1 MSTLV
6 TVGVI
11 VPGVAQQV
19 HDEEA
24 VAAGWPPIN
33 TVVLP
38 LMIVPTCMTGTM
50 YGSAGK
56 SPTCGGV
63 LKPVQPTTAAALPA
77 ISTVGQ
83 TPTVTGALNGSG
95 GDGCG
100 TPVAGLGMM
109 WIGHVP
115 MI

>member
-19 HDEEA
+19 HDDEA
-24 VAAGWPPIN
+24 VAAGLPPIN

-56 SPTCGGV
+56 TPTWGGV
-63 LKPVQPTTAAALPA
+63 LKRMQPTTAAALPA

-83 TPTVTGALNGSG
+83 TPKVTGALNGSG